1 MTGVN
6 PFNFA
11 SWNLGGLNWN
21 AWGEPNE
28 VGLDDAPRAT
38 TTPPPP
44 PPAQAT
50 DTVTIG
56 SNPAARLD
64 IYQPPGIS
72 TPRISGNSDE
82 AALVFSLLEHFGNP
96 DVLEIQDW
104 TFLWLTNED
113 IFPEGRSASQTE
125 EEALATDYE
134 AWNKS
139 IGKQIGIDWPNY
151 QKAIESARYEIQNT
165 PSQAE
170 QSGGSYSFSFEP
182 SYLNSNWSR
191 HGGVAPTISS
201 AEAERLERVINENQS
216 RFISRQALI
225 EALAAGGFY
234 RTDSVTGGSLGQNQN
249 GAEQI
254 LVKLQR
260 TWVDLQISSQR
271 SANGGGNG
279 YQNIQYRPQSPGD
292 TSFSPPDGLG
302 GLTKAL
308 ALLGFRPPNQDS
320 AENLNKIAKMISELP
335 TDDKAYTMVGDA
347 GQDTVKMLRVGGP
360 ISIEFF
366 TDALDIS
373 TTTGSLE
380 SITGPEY
387 QLKDGRQVP
396 MGRNAPLP
404 SLPKS
409 YGGRTGAAAPIPSV
423 AGAVKLQF
431 YDERGKD
438 LGTQIVQSGG
448 IMVATQFGVFGNFS
462 PKTKRIEPPPGAVA
476 TRITIFDA
484 SASLQNVSGLGA
496 KVTTK

>member
-6 PFNFA
+6 PFNFG
-11 SWNLGGLNWN
+11 WNLGGLTWN

-28 VGLDDAPRAT
+28 VGLDDASPVT
-38 TTPPPP
+38 TTPVPP
-44 PPAQAT
+44 PPAQRT

-56 SNPAARLD
+56 SNPAAPLG
-64 IYQPPGIS
+64 IYQPPGDW
-72 TPRISGNSDE
+72 TPRTSGNSDE

-113 IFPEGRSASQTE
+113 IFPEGRSTSQTK
-125 EEALATDYE
+125 EEADATEYE

-151 QKAIESARYEIQNT
+151 QRAVEAARYEMQST

-201 AEAERLERVINENQS
+201 EEAERLQQVVNENPT
-216 RFISRQALI
+216 RFGSRQALI
-225 EALAAGGFY
+225 EALAAGGYY
-234 RTDSVTGGSLGQNQN
+234 RTDSVTGGSLGETQSGGDQV
-249 GAEQI
+249 

-302 GLTKAL
+302 GLAKAL

-320 AENLNKIAKMISELP
+320 AENLKIAKQISELP
-335 TDDKAYTMVGDA
+335 TDDNAYAMVGDA
-347 GQDTVKMLRVGGP
+347 GEDTVKMIRVGGP

-366 TDALDIS
+366 ADPLDIS
-373 TTTGSLE
+373 TSNGSLE
-380 SITGPEY
+380 SVTGPEY
-387 QLKDGRQVP
+387 RLKDGRQVP
-396 MGRNAPLP
+396 VGRNAPLP
-404 SLPKS
+404 SLPKA
-409 YGGRTGAAAPIPSV
+409 YGGRSGAAPGLASV
-423 AGAVKLQF
+423 VGTVKVQF
-431 YDERGKD
+431 FDERGNP
-438 LGTQIVQSGG
+438 LSTAIAPSRGVMEPT
-448 IMVATQFGVFGNFS
+448 AFGVIGDFY
-462 PKTKRIEPPPGAVA
+462 PKTARINPPSGAVA
-476 TRITIFDA
+476 ARITVFDA
-484 SASLQNVSGLGA
+484 PGNVNASGLGA
-496 KVTTK
+496 KVTSR